1 MAGLQNALSNTTANL
16 EEPSASFMTP
26 DIGSNVTVSV
36 QNSQWIARGSTILIQ
51 GAGAYMVISVPS
63 TTSITVQ
70 NLGSTGNVPPN
81 TQINAGADVRARRV
95 IDVGE
100 LAKKF
105 KRKRLKAQ
113 EFSAADFTLEMIE
126 GAEKVRFC
134 FTK

>member
-1 MAGLQNALSNTTANL
+1 MDDSGQHD
-16 EEPSASFMTP
+16 F
-26 DIGSNVTVSV
+26 
-36 QNSQWIARGSTILIQ
+36 IQ
-51 GAGAYMVISVPS
+51 GAGAYLVISVPS

-81 TQINAGADVRARRV
+81 TQINAGADIRARV

-100 LAKKF
+100 LANKIQEKVP
-105 KRKRLKAQ
+105 KAQ
-113 EFSAADFTLEMIE
+113 SAAGFAFEMIE